1 LLIFFPS
8 QIPTSFRFR
17 RNNEQDR
24 RRGRGRTFPLDS
36 SENQLAMAIE
46 ASLETANADRT
57 FHDPSSS
64 SSLQVTPDTGD
75 ASDIDPIIQPFESL
89 AATDSE
95 SSSRYRQ
102 ALGRASN
109 APLEESSFPPLPMAP
124 KKSQRKPK
132 QDSEGFPTTNSMA
145 AHLRRQRNVTVVNSA
160 QAWPA
165 ASRGPLLPSSASNQ
179 SRPTTNSAPAMSRS
193 SGQPKMATG
202 KGPAE
207 SSFASMAQARP
218 THALLSVGSSRDSGN
233 TGRISHSASAPDLVE
248 SGSVEPSISDFPPV
262 SAAQMHKMPSS
273 SQALLKL
280 EDVQTANRSLVER
293 IRAGLEFDEDKYAAF
308 KDISGQFRQGLI
320 DTGRYLDY
328 VQRFGLSH
336 LVLEMAR
343 LCPDPQK
350 QKDLV
355 ETYNASLRSNVSQ
368 ANGWGT
374 GNARLKDSKGPKK
387 GKGKSVA
394 AEDSNSK
401 DRLAKNFLSTVQ
413 QLQSSYKPS
422 EEPEELLSREGYRA
436 SKGQSNIS
444 MDEKQ
449 RVELNNTVSLPLM
462 KPRGQNDSL
471 SAGSVSDQNLGDG
484 GGGSKQRKKTP
495 KFLRARLGD
504 GSVASLLDSKNTNHD
519 SDPEATDERL
529 DGNQNPNGGLPVRGV
544 WRSGG
549 GHKLFS

>member
-1 LLIFFPS
+1 LKSSFSLAIFFVCFFPS
-8 QIPTSFRFR
+8 QIPTSFRYR
-17 RNNEQDR
+17 RSNEQDR
-24 RRGRGRTFPLDS
+24 RRGRGQTFQLDS
-36 SENQLAMAIE
+36 SENQLSMAIE

-64 SSLQVTPDTGD
+64 SSLQVTPDPGD

-102 ALGRASN
+102 ALGRAGN

-124 KKSQRKPK
+124 KSSRRKPK
-132 QDSEGFPTTNSMA
+132 QDSEVFPINSMA
-145 AHLRRQRNVTVVNSA
+145 AHLRRQRNVTIVNSA
-160 QAWPA
+160 QGWPA

-179 SRPTTNSAPAMSRS
+179 SRPTTNTAPVMSRS
-193 SGQPKMATG
+193 SGQPKMDTG
-202 KGPAE
+202 KGPAA
-207 SSFASMAQARP
+207 SSFASMAQGRP
-218 THALLSVGSSRDSGN
+218 THALLSVGSSRDLGN
-233 TGRISHSASAPDLVE
+233 TGRISHSASAPDLVK

-262 SAAQMHKMPSS
+262 SAAQMHKLPTS
-273 SQALLKL
+273 SQALLNV

-293 IRAGLEFDEDKYAAF
+293 IRAALEFDEDKYAAF

-320 DTGRYLDY
+320 DTGRYLYY
-328 VQRFGLSH
+328 VRQFGLSH
-336 LVLEMAR
+336 LIPEMAR

-355 ETYNASLRSNVSQ
+355 ETYNTSLQSNVSQ

-374 GNARLKDSKGPKK
+374 GKGPKK
-387 GKGKSVA
+387 GKGKSVV

-422 EEPEELLSREGYRA
+422 EEQEGLSKEGYRA
-436 SKGQSNIS
+436 SKGQSSIP
-444 MDEKQ
+444 MDEQ
-449 RVELNNTVSLPLM
+449 HMEPSTGSQPLM
-462 KPRGQNDSL
+462 KLRGKNDSL
-471 SAGSVSDQNLGDG
+471 SAGSVSDQNIGDG

-504 GSVASLLDSKNTNHD
+504 GSVASLLDPKND
-519 SDPEATDERL
+519 SDLEATDERL
-529 DGNQNPNGGLPVRGV
+529 DGNQNTTGGLPVRGV

>member
-1 LLIFFPS
+1 
-8 QIPTSFRFR
+8 
-17 RNNEQDR
+17 
-24 RRGRGRTFPLDS
+24 
-36 SENQLAMAIE
+36 MAIE

-57 FHDPSSS
+57 FHDTSSS
-64 SSLQVTPDTGD
+64 SSLQVTPDPGD
-75 ASDIDPIIQPFESL
+75 ASDIDSIIQPFESL

-102 ALGRASN
+102 ALGRAGN

-124 KKSQRKPK
+124 KSSRRKPK
-132 QDSEGFPTTNSMA
+132 QDSEGFPINSMA
-145 AHLRRQRNVTVVNSA
+145 AHLRRQRNVTLVNSA

-179 SRPTTNSAPAMSRS
+179 SRPTTNTAPVMSRN
-193 SGQPKMATG
+193 SGQPKMGTG
-202 KGPAE
+202 KGPAA
-207 SSFASMAQARP
+207 SSFASMAQGRP
-218 THALLSVGSSRDSGN
+218 THALLSVGSSRDLGN

-262 SAAQMHKMPSS
+262 SAAQMHKLPTS
-273 SQALLKL
+273 SQALLNV

-293 IRAGLEFDEDKYAAF
+293 IRAALEFDEDKYAAF
-308 KDISGQFRQGLI
+308 KEISGQFRLGLI
-320 DTGRYLDY
+320 DTGRYLYY
-328 VQRFGLSH
+328 VRQFGLSH
-336 LVLEMAR
+336 LVPEMAR
-343 LCPDPQK
+343 LCPDAQK

-374 GNARLKDSKGPKK
+374 GKGPKK
-387 GKGKSVA
+387 GKGKSVV

-401 DRLAKNFLSTVQ
+401 DRLANNFLSTVQ

-422 EEPEELLSREGYRA
+422 EEQEGLLSKEGYRA
-436 SKGQSNIS
+436 SKGQSSIP
-444 MDEKQ
+444 MDEQ
-449 RVELNNTVSLPLM
+449 HMELNTGSQPLM
-462 KPRGQNDSL
+462 KLRGKNDSL
-471 SAGSVSDQNLGDG
+471 SAGSVSDQSIGDG

-504 GSVASLLDSKNTNHD
+504 GSVASLLDPKND
-519 SDPEATDERL
+519 SDPEAADERL
-529 DGNQNPNGGLPVRGV
+529 DGNQNPTGGLPVRGV

>member
-1 LLIFFPS
+1 
-8 QIPTSFRFR
+8 
-17 RNNEQDR
+17 
-24 RRGRGRTFPLDS
+24 
-36 SENQLAMAIE
+36 
-46 ASLETANADRT
+46 
-57 FHDPSSS
+57 
-64 SSLQVTPDTGD
+64 
-75 ASDIDPIIQPFESL
+75 
-89 AATDSE
+89 
-95 SSSRYRQ
+95 
-102 ALGRASN
+102 
-109 APLEESSFPPLPMAP
+109 
-124 KKSQRKPK
+124 
-132 QDSEGFPTTNSMA
+132 MA

-179 SRPTTNSAPAMSRS
+179 SRPTTNSAPVMSRS

-436 SKGQSNIS
+436 SKGQSSIL

-449 RVELNNTVSLPLM
+449 RVELNNTGSLPLM

>member
-1 LLIFFPS
+1 
-8 QIPTSFRFR
+8 
-17 RNNEQDR
+17 
-24 RRGRGRTFPLDS
+24 
-36 SENQLAMAIE
+36 MAIE
-46 ASLETANADRT
+46 ASLETANADLS
-57 FHDPSSS
+57 FHEPSSS
-64 SSLQVTPDTGD
+64 SSLQVTPDPGD

-124 KKSQRKPK
+124 KSSQRKSKP
-132 QDSEGFPTTNSMA
+132 DSEGFPVNSMA

-165 ASRGPLLPSSASNQ
+165 ASRGPLLPSSASNR
-179 SRPTTNSAPAMSRS
+179 SRPTTNTAPVISRS

-202 KGPAE
+202 KGPAA

-218 THALLSVGSSRDSGN
+218 THALQSVGSSRDLGT
-233 TGRISHSASAPDLVE
+233 TGRISNSASAPDLVK

-262 SAAQMHKMPSS
+262 SVAQMHKLPTS
-273 SQALLKL
+273 SQALLNVD
-280 EDVQTANRSLVER
+280 DVQTANKSLVER
-293 IRAGLEFDEDKYAAF
+293 IRADLEFDEDKYAAF
-308 KDISGQFRQGLI
+308 KDISAQFRQGLI

-328 VQRFGLSH
+328 VRQFGLSH

-343 LCPDPQK
+343 LCPDVQK

-355 ETYNASLRSNVSQ
+355 ETHNASLRNNVSQ

-374 GNARLKDSKGPKK
+374 GNAHLKDSKGPKK
-387 GKGKSVA
+387 GKGKSVV

-401 DRLAKNFLSTVQ
+401 VRLANNFLSTVQ

-422 EEPEELLSREGYRA
+422 EEREDLLSKDGYRG
-436 SKGQSNIS
+436 SKGQSSIS
-444 MDEKQ
+444 LDEQ
-449 RVELNNTVSLPLM
+449 RSQPLM
-462 KPRGQNDSL
+462 KLRGQHDSL
-471 SAGSVSDQNLGDG
+471 SAGSVSDQNTGDG
-484 GGGSKQRKKTP
+484 GGGGKQRKKTP

-504 GSVASLLDSKNTNHD
+504 GSVASLLDHKND